1 MNTPILVNDDTPM
14 NLQAHC
20 QTSPNNLETATRCDP
35 LRYKLIYKPHRWPQG
50 FPAGTHGSETLDA
63 TVEKNKKPS
72 GRHTKNYG
80 KSPWLMGKSTI
91 SMVIFNSYV
100 TNYQGVK
107 KTIVKPWVW
116 VTLTI
121 AKEDSKQQQE
131 IVTSPITEMNR
142 L

>member
-1 MNTPILVNDDTPM
+1 M

-35 LRYKLIYKPHRWPQG
+35 LRYKLIYKPHRWPQS
-50 FPAGTHGSETLDA
+50 FPAGTHGAETLDA

-107 KTIVKPWVW
+107 KNNNE
-116 VTLTI
+116 TLGMGNF
-121 AKEDSKQQQE
+121 DHSQGG
-131 IVTSPITEMNR
+131 
-142 L
+142 